1 MQYFRPKPA
10 GILLQKNVMFMK
22 QTYTSMLI
30 ICLWVLGQYTQ
41 AQTPSFSGHV
51 VSTFV
56 PTQFGPISVLPD
68 GSYFNNEGKKGTD
81 NSTVWGYQ
89 ATGTVNFV
97 ASDGQGGCVAAFT
110 ASGNFICQGDTLKP
124 YRSENILR
132 DVVIVHFN
140 ANGQKTWWYRISD
153 YSTTFTTT
161 FMAEENRGLKVVN
174 GKVFWL
180 VHFNNTNWTRRFN
193 GQDLPRV
200 GYALIRF
207 SLNGNVDWLHH
218 QPEITGNNNYYPEF
232 LKMDVNANGEI
243 ALLGHGGVGWRINLG
258 NGVSH
263 NWASDE
269 VRVVKF
275 NANGVP
281 QWAARC
287 DRNITSNLIAG
298 FLSLD
303 DQGNTYICHR
313 SSNMTGRP
321 FNIPNSTY
329 FFAKINADSTLGYA
343 RIFRNGA
350 LDGVCAIN
358 GQVYITGTTNA
369 NRFLQSGANDSIP
382 LSPPVT
388 FNANTSARF
397 FARYSADGTLNWHT
411 VGKPVFSI
419 NSTDLG
425 TQQFTRLANG
435 KIVLAASFGKNV
447 QFGTFTWETSDFTGW
462 INGFLFIDVD
472 GSVGVNE
479 RITSQKHFQ
488 VYPNPTFGKITLQSQ
503 ESDTFTLFTS
513 DGRIQQRLRISPGA
527 NPIWLN
533 TPKGIYFLRSEASGY
548 SEKLII
554 E

>member
-1 MQYFRPKPA
+1 
-10 GILLQKNVMFMK
+10 MF
-22 QTYTSMLI
+22 
-30 ICLWVLGQYTQ
+30 CLWVSGRYTQ

-51 VSTFV
+51 VSTFT

-81 NSTVWGYQ
+81 NSTVWAYQ
-89 ATGTVNFV
+89 ATGTVNLV
-97 ASDGQGGCVAAFT
+97 ASDGLGGCVAAFT
-110 ASGNFICQGDTLKP
+110 ASGNFICQGDTLKA
-124 YRSENILR
+124 YRSNNILR

-153 YSTTFTTT
+153 YSTTFATT

-218 QPEITGNNNYYPEF
+218 QPEITGNNNYYPDF
-232 LKMDVNANGEI
+232 FNMDVNANGEI

-263 NWASDE
+263 SWVSDE

-287 DRNITSNLIAG
+287 DRNITSNLTAG

-303 DQGNTYICHR
+303 DQGNTYFCHR

-321 FNIPNSTY
+321 FSIPNSTY

-343 RIFRNGA
+343 RIFRNGT
-350 LDGVCAIN
+350 LDGVCAFN

-411 VGKPVFSI
+411 VGKPVSSA

-435 KIVLAASFGKNV
+435 KLMLAASFLKGA
-447 QFGTFTWETSDFTGW
+447 QFGNFTWDVNQFTAW
-462 INGFLFIDVD
+462 INGFLFIDD
-472 GSVGVNE
+472 GGAVWVNE
-479 RITSQKHFQ
+479 RITSQKQFQ
-488 VYPNPTFGKITLQSQ
+488 VYPNPSVGEITIRSLIP
-503 ESDTFTLFTS
+503 DTYTLYTM
-513 DGRIQQRLRISPGA
+513 DGRIAQTLRVSQGSNVILLDA
-527 NPIWLN
+527 
-533 TPKGIYFLRSEASGY
+533 PKGVYFIRSNSSGH
-548 SEKLII
+548 SEKLTIQ
-554 E
+554 